1 MIIKKVYE
9 FYQNIRLK
17 RLLNSLQ
24 KLGDNNKI
32 SSSTLIF
39 YPDRVSLGS
48 YIYIGPNA
56 EINGLGGLEIKDG
69 VIVGPNLVVH
79 TANHSFKNSKYIPYD
94 ETFDFRKV
102 TIGEN
107 VWIGGNVIITP
118 GSTIGEG
125 CIIGAGAV
133 VSGTIPALSIVVG
146 NPCKV
151 IKSRDSGHYY
161 RLKSENKIYLKE
173 KIEKNLKP
181 DINFNYT
188 NNESL

>member
-1 MIIKKVYE
+1 MIIKMIHELFQK
-9 FYQNIRLK
+9 IKLK
-17 RLLNSLQ
+17 RLLSNL
-24 KLGDNNKI
+24 KLIGNNNKI
-32 SSSTLIF
+32 SSSTIIY
-39 YPDRVSLGS
+39 YPERVSLGN

-56 EINGLGGLEIKDG
+56 EINGLGEVEIMNG
-69 VIVGPNLVVH
+69 VIIGPNLVIH
-79 TANHSFKNSKYIPYD
+79 SANHNFKDSKYIPYD

-118 GSTIGEG
+118 GSNIGEG

-133 VSGTIPALSIVVG
+133 VSGTIPPLSIVVG

-151 IKSRDSGHYY
+151 IKSRDSDHYY

-181 DINFNYT
+181 EINLNYDK
-188 NNESL
+188 

>member
-1 MIIKKVYE
+1 MIIKRIYE

-17 RLLNSLQ
+17 RLLRGL
-24 KLGDNNKI
+24 KHIGANNKI
-32 SSSTLIF
+32 SSSTLIY

-56 EINGLGGLEIKDG
+56 EINGLGGIEIGNG
-69 VIVGPNLVVH
+69 VIIGPNLVVH
-79 TANHSFKNSKYIPYD
+79 SANHCFKNSKYIPYD

-102 TIGEN
+102 TIEEN

-133 VSGTIPALSIVVG
+133 VSGSIPALSIVVG

-151 IKSRDSGHYY
+151 IKSRDSEHYY

-181 DINFNYT
+181 DINLNFHI
-188 NNESL
+188 